1 MRRAVQHLRSAARR
15 AYTLT
20 ELLVVVAIFV
30 IVLVIAIPAFQS
42 MLYGSEQS
50 LAENALRQ
58 GLASAR
64 DRAARGRP
72 GEDTAAVF
80 FFEPGGRSSI
90 VTCVKAGEMVSVD
103 PTTQERR
110 TLEIFA
116 PASGAEPVQMP
127 RGWSVRGYARPNM
140 IDDTWYDRTYPS
152 AGNVREQ
159 GAWVFPENGF
169 YWPGLPPPGVGP
181 PPHENP
187 PYAALRSP
195 PPVNS
200 VGDRNRNR
208 NTFMVRFEGGSGH
221 AVTSSPRYVLVLAAV
236 PEDYRSVPFSSAN
249 PWNLPGPDG
258 RALLRVD
265 QESDAARF
273 VARAL
278 ALPRIAPTVIGQVN
292 NAGTQA
298 IVQQAQLDL
307 VLGTFAADIVRAK
320 AVGQLAVYSESRLA
334 RGLGLRLDRATD
346 SLYQPATASEPHAR
360 WIGEWGPNPTTQQYE
375 LKSAWIEGRRRP
387 GSAAGD
393 DNDGWSAA
401 APDARIFAIA
411 RYQGSLVEMTG
422 SEAGRGVQP

>member
-169 YWPGLPPPGVGP
+169 YWAGNGP
-181 PPHENP
+181 DYTPLRTRP
-187 PYAALRSP
+187 AA
-195 PPVNS
+195 
-200 VGDRNRNR
+200 GQNRNR

-221 AVTSSPRYVLVLAAV
+221 AVTSSPTYVLVLAPVA
-236 PEDYRSVPFSSAN
+236 EEFRSTL

-258 RALLRVD
+258 RFVLRVD
-265 QESDAARF
+265 QEADAQRF
-273 VARAL
+273 VSRAL
-278 ALPRIAPTVIGQVN
+278 ALPQIAPVVVGQVN
-292 NAGTQA
+292 NAGTQN
-298 IVQQAQLDL
+298 IVQRSQLDL
-307 VLGTFAADIVRAK
+307 VLGPDAADIVRAK

-346 SLYQPATASEPHAR
+346 SLYQPATDSEPHAR
-360 WIGEWGPNPTTQQYE
+360 WVSEWGPNPTTQQYE
-375 LKSAWIEGRRRP
+375 LASAWIEGRRRP
-387 GSAAGD
+387 GSAPDD
-393 DNDGWSAA
+393 DNNGWSAA

-422 SEAGRGVQP
+422 SDSGRGVQP